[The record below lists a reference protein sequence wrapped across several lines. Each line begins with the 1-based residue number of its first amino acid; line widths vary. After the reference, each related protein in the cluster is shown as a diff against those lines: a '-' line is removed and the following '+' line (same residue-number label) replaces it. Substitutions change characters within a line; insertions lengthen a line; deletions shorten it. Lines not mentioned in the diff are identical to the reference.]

1 MGGPMAQRQ
10 PTARLSRE
18 CGAPPAVV
26 YDLLTDLRSPLRWGV
41 TEQSSDFR
49 LLSLQALDGPA
60 AVGTVFSST
69 GTIPM
74 SGKHWEDRSTVTV
87 AVRPS
92 TFEFVTEGRVGSGS
106 RAMQARYVHR
116 YEIAATKDGSLVTYT
131 MTQDRIANPFL
142 RLSLPVIRQLTWRF
156 AIPMLAGR
164 GFRNLLVVAEA
175 KANRISLPASA
186 TC

>member
-1 MGGPMAQRQ
+1 
-10 PTARLSRE
+10 
-18 CGAPPAVV
+18 
-26 YDLLTDLRSPLRWGV
+26 
-41 TEQSSDFR
+41 
-49 LLSLQALDGPA
+49 
-60 AVGTVFSST
+60 
-69 GTIPM
+69 M

-131 MTQDRIANPFL
+131 MTQDQIANPFL

-156 AIPMLAGR
+156 AIPILAGR

-186 TC
+186 T